1 MRQFLILI
9 FMISPLVAIFPTT
22 SFASKAKAIL
32 HATEETG
39 ALSGEVYFEEVIEG
53 LKITASVNNAPPGR
67 HGFHIHDLGL
77 CGDGGKA
84 AGGHFNPYTKP
95 HGYLPKD
102 GLINSHAGDLG
113 NIKVSEDG
121 VGQLEL
127 VIPGL
132 NVFKRTPNIAG
143 RAVIVHALE
152 DDFGQPTGNAGARI
166 ACGTILITEN

>member
-1 MRQFLILI
+1 MNRLFLASILTCALI
-9 FMISPLVAIFPTT
+9 CTFPGMT
-22 SFASKAKAIL
+22 FASKAKAIL
-32 HATEETG
+32 HATEETS
-39 ALSGEVYFEEVIEG
+39 ALSGEVYFEDVIEG
-53 LKITASVNNAPPGR
+53 LKITASLNNAPPGR
-67 HGFHIHDLGL
+67 HGFHIHNLGL

-121 VGQLEL
+121 VGQLKL

-132 NVFKRTPNIAG
+132 NIFKRTPNIAG

-166 ACGTILITEN
+166 ACGTIIITEN